1 MDSIVLAVGTITK
14 MSNGSAQCNGFQT
27 LWCRIWGPIK
37 NPSESDLHMTSSTC
51 TRPLG
56 IQSPAT
62 TNSKKKINKNVDDAG
77 EPAPEDFVTFEEL
90 SEILRLL
97 LNRES
102 NPGLPRLV
110 GVNDK
115 RKS

>member
-1 MDSIVLAVGTITK
+1 MATGTQTQLAPIMLSKSSVLVSKNAKK
-14 MSNGSAQCNGFQT
+14 M
-27 LWCRIWGPIK
+27 
-37 NPSESDLHMTSSTC
+37 M
-51 TRPLG
+51 
-56 IQSPAT
+56 
-62 TNSKKKINKNVDDAG
+62 DDAG
-77 EPAPEDFVTFEEL
+77 EPAPEDGDIEEL
-90 SEILRLL
+90 SYHEML

>member
-1 MDSIVLAVGTITK
+1 MQKAKV
-14 MSNGSAQCNGFQT
+14 M
-27 LWCRIWGPIK
+27 
-37 NPSESDLHMTSSTC
+37 
-51 TRPLG
+51 
-56 IQSPAT
+56 
-62 TNSKKKINKNVDDAG
+62 DDAG
-77 EPAPEDFVTFEEL
+77 EPAPEDGDIEEL
-90 SEILRLL
+90 SDPEML

>member
-1 MDSIVLAVGTITK
+1 MLVSQHRKTLMIEVL
-14 MSNGSAQCNGFQT
+14 
-27 LWCRIWGPIK
+27 
-37 NPSESDLHMTSSTC
+37 SS
-51 TRPLG
+51 LG
-56 IQSPAT
+56 M
-62 TNSKKKINKNVDDAG
+62 
-77 EPAPEDFVTFEEL
+77 
-90 SEILRLL
+90 L

>member
-1 MDSIVLAVGTITK
+1 M
-14 MSNGSAQCNGFQT
+14 N
-27 LWCRIWGPIK
+27 
-37 NPSESDLHMTSSTC
+37 
-51 TRPLG
+51 
-56 IQSPAT
+56 
-62 TNSKKKINKNVDDAG
+62 DAG
-77 EPAPEDFVTFEEL
+77 EPAPEDGDIEEL
-90 SEILRLL
+90 SDSEML

>member
-1 MDSIVLAVGTITK
+1 VAVEQANRIALQTK
-14 MSNGSAQCNGFQT
+14 AKM
-27 LWCRIWGPIK
+27 
-37 NPSESDLHMTSSTC
+37 M
-51 TRPLG
+51 
-56 IQSPAT
+56 
-62 TNSKKKINKNVDDAG
+62 DDAG
-77 EPAPEDFVTFEEL
+77 EPAPEDGDIEEL
-90 SEILRLL
+90 SCHEML

>member
-1 MDSIVLAVGTITK
+1 MLVSQHRK
-14 MSNGSAQCNGFQT
+14 
-27 LWCRIWGPIK
+27 
-37 NPSESDLHMTSSTC
+37 
-51 TRPLG
+51 
-56 IQSPAT
+56 
-62 TNSKKKINKNVDDAG
+62 
-77 EPAPEDFVTFEEL
+77 TFDIEEL
-90 SEILRLL
+90 SYHEML

>member
-1 MDSIVLAVGTITK
+1 M
-14 MSNGSAQCNGFQT
+14 
-27 LWCRIWGPIK
+27 
-37 NPSESDLHMTSSTC
+37 
-51 TRPLG
+51 
-56 IQSPAT
+56 
-62 TNSKKKINKNVDDAG
+62 
-77 EPAPEDFVTFEEL
+77 
-90 SEILRLL
+90 L

>member
-1 MDSIVLAVGTITK
+1 MRADWATK
-14 MSNGSAQCNGFQT
+14 
-27 LWCRIWGPIK
+27 K
-37 NPSESDLHMTSSTC
+37 
-51 TRPLG
+51 
-56 IQSPAT
+56 
-62 TNSKKKINKNVDDAG
+62 SKKMDDAG
-77 EPAPEDFVTFEEL
+77 EPAPEDGDIEEL
-90 SEILRLL
+90 SYHEML

>member
-1 MDSIVLAVGTITK
+1 MLVSQHRK
-14 MSNGSAQCNGFQT
+14 
-27 LWCRIWGPIK
+27 
-37 NPSESDLHMTSSTC
+37 TC
-51 TRPLG
+51 D
-56 IQSPAT
+56 I
-62 TNSKKKINKNVDDAG
+62 
-77 EPAPEDFVTFEEL
+77 EEL
-90 SEILRLL
+90 SYHEML

>member
-1 MDSIVLAVGTITK
+1 MRLHQKTK
-14 MSNGSAQCNGFQT
+14 
-27 LWCRIWGPIK
+27 IK
-37 NPSESDLHMTSSTC
+37 E
-51 TRPLG
+51 G
-56 IQSPAT
+56 
-62 TNSKKKINKNVDDAG
+62 KKNIMDDAG
-77 EPAPEDFVTFEEL
+77 EPAPEDGDIEEL
-90 SEILRLL
+90 SYHEML

>member
-1 MDSIVLAVGTITK
+1 MLK
-14 MSNGSAQCNGFQT
+14 LCRESANEN
-27 LWCRIWGPIK
+27 WK
-37 NPSESDLHMTSSTC
+37 N
-51 TRPLG
+51 
-56 IQSPAT
+56 Q
-62 TNSKKKINKNVDDAG
+62 KKKMDDAG
-77 EPAPEDFVTFEEL
+77 EPAPEDGDIEEL
-90 SEILRLL
+90 SDPEML

>member
-1 MDSIVLAVGTITK
+1 M
-14 MSNGSAQCNGFQT
+14 M
-27 LWCRIWGPIK
+27 
-37 NPSESDLHMTSSTC
+37 
-51 TRPLG
+51 
-56 IQSPAT
+56 
-62 TNSKKKINKNVDDAG
+62 DDAG
-77 EPAPEDFVTFEEL
+77 EPAPKDGDIEEL
-90 SEILRLL
+90 SYHEML

>member
-1 MDSIVLAVGTITK
+1 MWKIFKRT
-14 MSNGSAQCNGFQT
+14 T
-27 LWCRIWGPIK
+27 LDQLSHPVVVRYPTTGQAILRLTYQP
-37 NPSESDLHMTSSTC
+37 
-51 TRPLG
+51 TRKK
-56 IQSPAT
+56 Q
-62 TNSKKKINKNVDDAG
+62 KKKKVDDAG
-77 EPAPEDFVTFEEL
+77 EPAPEDGDIEEL
-90 SEILRLL
+90 SYHEML

>member
-1 MDSIVLAVGTITK
+1 
-14 MSNGSAQCNGFQT
+14 MSCSHE
-27 LWCRIWGPIK
+27 IK
-37 NPSESDLHMTSSTC
+37 NHTHG
-51 TRPLG
+51 TRSVG
-56 IQSPAT
+56 YA
-62 TNSKKKINKNVDDAG
+62 SKKAKKMNDAG
-77 EPAPEDFVTFEEL
+77 EPAPEDGDIEEL
-90 SEILRLL
+90 SDSEML

>member
-1 MDSIVLAVGTITK
+1 MVAGTKTQLAPIMPLKSNAPYPKNAKK
-14 MSNGSAQCNGFQT
+14 M
-27 LWCRIWGPIK
+27 
-37 NPSESDLHMTSSTC
+37 M
-51 TRPLG
+51 
-56 IQSPAT
+56 
-62 TNSKKKINKNVDDAG
+62 DDAG
-77 EPAPEDFVTFEEL
+77 EPAPEDGDIEEL
-90 SEILRLL
+90 SYHEML

>member
-1 MDSIVLAVGTITK
+1 MITWTDTRYSIQKLSATPPEKKTK
-14 MSNGSAQCNGFQT
+14 
-27 LWCRIWGPIK
+27 K
-37 NPSESDLHMTSSTC
+37 
-51 TRPLG
+51 
-56 IQSPAT
+56 
-62 TNSKKKINKNVDDAG
+62 VDDAG
-77 EPAPEDFVTFEEL
+77 EPAPEDVDDIEEL
-90 SEILRLL
+90 ISNSEML

>member
-1 MDSIVLAVGTITK
+1 MWKLSK
-14 MSNGSAQCNGFQT
+14 KT
-27 LWCRIWGPIK
+27 LRR
-37 NPSESDLHMTSSTC
+37 STSSLILVKRC
-51 TRPLG
+51 P
-56 IQSPAT
+56 T
-62 TNSKKKINKNVDDAG
+62 TDQVVLYRTTQEQKRKNMDDAG
-77 EPAPEDFVTFEEL
+77 EPAPEDGDIEEL
-90 SEILRLL
+90 SYHEML

>member
-1 MDSIVLAVGTITK
+1 VIL
-14 MSNGSAQCNGFQT
+14 
-27 LWCRIWGPIK
+27 K
-37 NPSESDLHMTSSTC
+37 NC
-51 TRPLG
+51 
-56 IQSPAT
+56 Q
-62 TNSKKKINKNVDDAG
+62 
-77 EPAPEDFVTFEEL
+77 
-90 SEILRLL
+90 ILRML

>member
-1 MDSIVLAVGTITK
+1 VEYLEKDAAALLRQNSYPVVVRYPNTDQAVPHRTSTK
-14 MSNGSAQCNGFQT
+14 EQKC
-27 LWCRIWGPIK
+27 
-37 NPSESDLHMTSSTC
+37 
-51 TRPLG
+51 
-56 IQSPAT
+56 
-62 TNSKKKINKNVDDAG
+62 KKMLNDAG
-77 EPAPEDFVTFEEL
+77 EPAPEDFV
-90 SEILRLL
+90 ILKNCHYHEML

>member
-1 MDSIVLAVGTITK
+1 MVLSRDTHSNKPTKKGAINIAYYKGLVGGRTLTEIASPYAPRADVTK
-14 MSNGSAQCNGFQT
+14 V
-27 LWCRIWGPIK
+27 
-37 NPSESDLHMTSSTC
+37 
-51 TRPLG
+51 
-56 IQSPAT
+56 
-62 TNSKKKINKNVDDAG
+62 SKKIGDTG
-77 EPAPEDFVTFEEL
+77 EPAPEDGDIEEL
-90 SEILRLL
+90 SYHEML

>member
-1 MDSIVLAVGTITK
+1 MPQVGWVYNNKKAKK
-14 MSNGSAQCNGFQT
+14 M
-27 LWCRIWGPIK
+27 
-37 NPSESDLHMTSSTC
+37 
-51 TRPLG
+51 
-56 IQSPAT
+56 
-62 TNSKKKINKNVDDAG
+62 DDAG
-77 EPAPEDFVTFEEL
+77 EPAPEDGDIEEL
-90 SEILRLL
+90 SDPEML